1 MTISHLIQL
10 ISLAAIWGS
19 SFMFMRVAAPEIGP
33 VALIFFRAAI
43 GFITLLPFLFLY
55 KQQSQVIKHWK
66 SIAVV
71 GLTNTALPFVLFAF
85 ATLSISAGLTSVL
98 NATAPIFTA
107 LVAFVWL
114 KEKLGRSKV
123 IGLLIGFSGVLFLFI
138 SKGNLALDAA
148 AIAIIAALVATL
160 NYGYAACYTK
170 QHLSG
175 VSSLAIAAGSQLFAS
190 IMLLPF
196 LGFNLPVHEISNTA
210 IYSTITLGVV
220 CTALAYIFYFNLLA
234 NLGPA
239 KAITV
244 TYLIPVFGI
253 FWGMVF
259 LHEQTNAS
267 MLIGATLI
275 LAGVSLTT
283 GLIKTRLL
291 TRLFTRS

>member
-19 SFMFMRVAAPEIGP
+19 SFMFMRIAAPEIGP

-43 GFITLLPFLFLY
+43 GFMTLLPFLFIY

-85 ATLSISAGLTSVL
+85 ATLSINAGLTSVL

-107 LVAFVWL
+107 LVAFIWL

-267 MLIGATLI
+267 MLIGAALI

-283 GLIKTRLL
+283 GLINTRVLS
-291 TRLFTRS
+291 RLFTRS

>member
-19 SFMFMRVAAPEIGP
+19 SFMFMRIAAPEIGP

-43 GFITLLPFLFLY
+43 GFMTLLPFLFIY

-85 ATLSISAGLTSVL
+85 ATLSINAGLTSVL

-107 LVAFVWL
+107 LVAFIWL

-267 MLIGATLI
+267 MLIGAALI

-283 GLIKTRLL
+283 GLIKTRVLS
-291 TRLFTRS
+291 RLFTRS

>member
-19 SFMFMRVAAPEIGP
+19 SFMFMRIAAPEIGP

-43 GFITLLPFLFLY
+43 GFMTLLPFLFIY

-107 LVAFVWL
+107 LVAFIWL

-267 MLIGATLI
+267 MLIGAALI

-283 GLIKTRLL
+283 GLIKTRVLS
-291 TRLFTRS
+291 RLFTRS

>member
-19 SFMFMRVAAPEIGP
+19 SFMFMRVAAPEVGP

-43 GFITLLPFLFLY
+43 GFITLLPFLFIY

-148 AIAIIAALVATL
+148 AIAILAALVATL

-267 MLIGATLI
+267 MLIGAALI